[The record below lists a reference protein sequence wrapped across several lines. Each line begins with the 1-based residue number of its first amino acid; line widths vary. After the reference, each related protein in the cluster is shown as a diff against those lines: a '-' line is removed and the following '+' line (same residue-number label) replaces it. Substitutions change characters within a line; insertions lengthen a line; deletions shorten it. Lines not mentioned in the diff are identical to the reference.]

1 MGKGRLTAAIVAAI
15 LATFALA
22 ACGGDD
28 SSEDED
34 QITEAI
40 ELAAVSGDPKACT
53 EAETQ
58 NFLEQI
64 GDGDTG
70 AAAVK
75 GCEKNASDRVGDEV
89 DVSVIEVDGDSAT
102 ANAEVTGGT
111 FDGQTLDLALVKE
124 GDQWKLDEFN
134 GFAEFDREAMLSGF
148 KEQIAS
154 EAGISPEAID
164 CLTQQLEAQSD
175 EQLEGFFVN
184 SDPGADQRIFGP
196 CDRFFGGE

>member
-28 SSEDED
+28 SSDDED

-58 NFLEQI
+58 KFLEQI
-64 GDGDTG
+64 GEGDTG

-75 GCEKNASDRVGDEV
+75 GCQQNASETVGDEV
-89 DVSVIEVDGDSAT
+89 DVSDIEVDGDSAT

-134 GFAEFDREAMLSGF
+134 GFAEFDRDAMLAGF
-148 KEQIAS
+148 KENIAS
-154 EAGISPEAID
+154 DEGIPPDAAD
-164 CLTQQLEAQSD
+164 CITQQLEAQSD

-184 SDPGADQRIFGP
+184 SDPGAEQRIFGP